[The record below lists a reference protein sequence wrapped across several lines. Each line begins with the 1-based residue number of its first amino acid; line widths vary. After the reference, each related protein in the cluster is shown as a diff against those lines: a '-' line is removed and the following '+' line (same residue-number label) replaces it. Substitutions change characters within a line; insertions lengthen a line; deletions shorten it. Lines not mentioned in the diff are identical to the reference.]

1 MGVVIQ
7 NDQVVFVAGE
17 AKDRGRPEIT
27 VDKIK
32 GLDSPGRGS
41 GKRKTG
47 VTAELTSMTEALR
60 RAPSIWDVRVAGKLG
75 HDVRS
80 RVPEA
85 TVPNG
90 RGGGS
95 SSKSM
100 WCGGS
105 SKCRRWGYSG
115 VGSGGQVKRI
125 EGAGAI
131 TASEHNMC
139 GKVAY
144 GETPGVELHRALVVT
159 SEATNREEGMSQS
172 GSNKDVVKAEWSW
185 KNRCTYWGDR
195 EGGTV
200 ANDDGGRMWG
210 VGWMGVE

>member
-7 NDQVVFVAGE
+7 NDQVVFVVGE
-17 AKDRGRPEIT
+17 AKDRRRPEIT

-32 GLDSPGRGS
+32 GLDSPRRGS

-47 VTAELTSMTEALR
+47 VTAELTGMTEALR
-60 RAPSIWDVRVAGKLG
+60 RAPSIWYVGVAGKLG

-90 RGGGS
+90 GGGGG

-125 EGAGAI
+125 EGAGAV
-131 TASEHNMC
+131 TVSEHSMC

-144 GETPGVELHRALVVT
+144 GEAPGVELHRALVVA
-159 SEATNREEGMSQS
+159 SEATNREEGMSQT
-172 GSNKDVVKAEWSW
+172 GSNKDVVKAEWSR
-185 KNRCTYWGDR
+185 KNWCTYWGDR
-195 EGGTV
+195 NSGTV
-200 ANDDGGRMWG
+200 AYDDGGRMWG
-210 VGWMGVE
+210 VWWMGVE

>member
-1 MGVVIQ
+1 
-7 NDQVVFVAGE
+7 
-17 AKDRGRPEIT
+17 
-27 VDKIK
+27 
-32 GLDSPGRGS
+32 
-41 GKRKTG
+41 
-47 VTAELTSMTEALR
+47 MTEALR
-60 RAPSIWDVRVAGKLG
+60 RAPSIGYVWVAGKLG

-90 RGGGS
+90 GGG
-95 SSKSM
+95 
-100 WCGGS
+100 GGS

-125 EGAGAI
+125 EGTRDV
-131 TASEHNMC
+131 TASEDNMC

-144 GETPGVELHRALVVT
+144 GETLGVKLHRALVVT
-159 SEATNREEGMSQS
+159 SEAMNREEGMSQS

-185 KNRCTYWGDR
+185 KNRCTYWGGR

>member
-1 MGVVIQ
+1 
-7 NDQVVFVAGE
+7 
-17 AKDRGRPEIT
+17 

-32 GLDSPGRGS
+32 GLNSPGCGS
-41 GKRKTG
+41 GKRKTR
-47 VTAELTSMTEALR
+47 VAAELTSMTEALR
-60 RAPSIWDVRVAGKLG
+60 RGPSIEYVWVTGKLG

-90 RGGGS
+90 GGGGG

-115 VGSGGQVKRI
+115 GGSGGQVKRI
-125 EGAGAI
+125 EGAGAV
-131 TASEHNMC
+131 TASEHSMC

-144 GETPGVELHRALVVT
+144 GETPGVKLHRAVVVT
-159 SEATNREEGMSQS
+159 SEATNREEGMSQTE
-172 GSNKDVVKAEWSW
+172 SNKDVVKAEWSR
-185 KNRCTYWGDR
+185 KN
-195 EGGTV
+195 
-200 ANDDGGRMWG
+200 
-210 VGWMGVE
+210 